1 MINQNFDS
9 FESALSWANEAN
21 AMIEKFQVK
30 FKKLHGQINIL
41 QKRNTELENK
51 LLYFGENYAARLN
64 SGTLYRFVLY
74 NFRNKIIKIGYVL
87 HFSFFILVL

>member
-9 FESALSWANEAN
+9 IESSLSWANEAN

-30 FKKLHGQINIL
+30 FKKLRGQINIL

-51 LLYFGENYAARLN
+51 LLYFDENYAVRPN
-64 SGTLYRFVLY
+64 SVTLYRYYEILE
-74 NFRNKIIKIGYVL
+74 IK
-87 HFSFFILVL
+87 S